1 MAKKRGR
8 GHGGGHHGGS
18 WKVAYADFV
27 TAMMAFFL
35 LMWLLNM
42 VSTEQKMQVAKYFK
56 EFSIFESGA
65 AFDFKTPPAP
75 LPAPAS
81 DSKVSMQITE
91 SEPQPGPSSP
101 EGQAMAT
108 RQQEVL
114 DLLQKE
120 VEGRLDALQDQIIID
135 TFEGGVRIQLM
146 DKGGRA
152 VFPTGG
158 AQLTPE
164 GKRMLAV
171 LAESLRGLGQKVAI
185 EGHTDALSYS
195 GNRYT
200 NWELSTERASAA
212 RKALELAGL
221 NPDCL
226 LRVSGYA
233 ATQPLISAN
242 PNDPRNRRISILV
255 YNGGNCGNGG
265 GGPALPATPASP
277 PPTAPPQT
285 MPNIPLGLPGT
296 PPAGPG
302 PSGR

>member
-1 MAKKRGR
+1 MARKRG
-8 GHGGGHHGGS
+8 HDGGGHHGGS

-42 VSTEQKMQVAKYFK
+42 VSTEQKAQIARYFK

-65 AFDFKTPPAP
+65 AFDFKTAP
-75 LPAPAS
+75 IPMPAPAQE
-81 DSKVSMQITE
+81 SKVSMQITE
-91 SEPQPGPSSP
+91 AESESAPAPDSP
-101 EGQAMAT
+101 AGQALAA

-120 VEGRLDALQDQIIID
+120 VEGRLEAMQDQIIID
-135 TFEGGVRIQLM
+135 TFEGGVRIQVM
-146 DKGGRA
+146 DKAGRA
-152 VFPTGG
+152 VFPVGG
-158 AQLTPE
+158 AQLTAE

-171 LAESLRGLGQKVAI
+171 LAESLRGLGQRVAI
-185 EGHTDALSYS
+185 EGHTDAQTYA

-212 RKALELAGL
+212 RKELETAGF

-233 ATQPLISAN
+233 ATQPLIPAH

-255 YNGGNCGNGG
+255 YNGQRCGAA
-265 GGPALPATPASP
+265 GPGHAAPPAAPHAPA
-277 PPTAPPQT
+277 PPTT
-285 MPNIPLGLPGT
+285 MPNIPLNWQ
-296 PPAGPG
+296 PAP
-302 PSGR
+302 